1 MHLFSVFNFFHFDFI
16 VNKSID
22 VRRYNNSL
30 NIHKQK
36 AGIDNITKTYD
47 YLKGIA
53 SDLHVVRG
61 DMDDAPSLPYAKL
74 IQHGPIRFGVVHGH
88 QVIPNGDEDD
98 LACTA
103 RQLDVDVL
111 IHGYTHQWEAR
122 ERIQDGRFYVNPGSA
137 TGSFSIIKG

>member
-1 MHLFSVFNFFHFDFI
+1 M
-16 VNKSID
+16 
-22 VRRYNNSL
+22 
-30 NIHKQK
+30 NIPQRAHDLPAKFKKLLIPGKIQQIISP
-36 AGIDNITKTYD
+36 GNLCDRETYD

-61 DMDDAPSLPYAKL
+61 DMDDAPSLPYAKI

-88 QVIPNGDEDD
+88 QVIPNGDEDA